1 MSTTNF
7 VYTFR
12 CPECRKLFKS
22 EVPAEPMCTG
32 PSEMSH
38 DHEPVLMRRVKVAH
52 AINPSTHF
60 MDVAPVIAERLVKGP
75 MIMPGDLLDPDYRT
89 PDGEKIARR
98 KLIIAGANA

>member
-1 MSTTNF
+1 LVKSF

-12 CPECRKLFKS
+12 CPVCAKFAKFD
-22 EVPAEPMCTG
+22 EPGEPLCTG
-32 PSEMSH
+32 PNEATD

-52 AINPSTHF
+52 AINPQTHF
-60 MDVAPVIAERLVKGP
+60 HDVAPAIGEALTKGP